1 MFKKRSADV
10 QAGKST
16 KPPGRTPI
24 GRVHLW
30 VGRSLIVLGMINGGL
45 GIRLASFSPF
55 QTGETTRKAK
65 IAYGVI
71 AAVMFVLYVVLVVV
85 FEIKR
90 KRAQAT
96 TPVEGARGTAHA
108 ENREAK
114 LPTYDESQSEE
125 SLTPRGAASRY
136 H

>member
-1 MFKKRSADV
+1 MFKKQSADLH
-10 QAGKST
+10 AGKST
-16 KPPGRTPI
+16 KPSGRTPI

-30 VGRSLIVLGMINGGL
+30 VGRSLIVLGIINGGL

-55 QTGETTRKAK
+55 QTDETTRKAK
-65 IAYGVI
+65 IVYGIV
-71 AAVMFVLYVVLVVV
+71 AAVMFVLYLVLVVV
-85 FEIKR
+85 FEIR
-90 KRAQAT
+90 KRAQAKM
-96 TPVEGARGTAHA
+96 PVEGARGTAHA